1 MNHGL
6 CEEQN
11 GFRIGRST
19 GDHLSSLSLTVETR
33 LKRKLDSFAI
43 FIDFSKAYDRIN
55 RDLLWHKLN
64 VLGVD
69 GKMLK
74 SLKSLYEHVQCTV
87 RINGCH
93 SEWFEV
99 QTGLKQGCILS
110 PLLFNSFVNDLIHA
124 IRALNCGVP
133 FGDDDSLSILL
144 YADDIVLLSEDVQQM
159 QVMLNCLDTWCKNW
173 GLDINYDKSKAIH
186 FRTAQVSEILFTILF
201 ADDTTVTIQGDN
213 ESVLINTLNIELEKL
228 NIWLQANKLT
238 INVSKSHYMIFHRR
252 RRKIDI
258 NNPSLNNT
266 VLQRVNYTKFLG
278 VIIDDGLKWTNHI
291 AYVKNKIA
299 KGFGIILRARKF
311 FNRKTLLNLY
321 HAFIFPYLIY
331 CVEIWGNARDIHL
344 LPLITL
350 QKKIVRAI
358 TFSRYLAHTAEIFIK
373 LDILTFKQLVIHR
386 IGILMFKNHFECVP
400 SVIKYLFTTNS
411 SAHSYN
417 TRNKHKLRAAYGKHN
432 FMYSNFRF
440 VGIKIWNYIT
450 DHLDINITLPKF
462 KKMLKIFIQTN
473 DIKLLLS

>member
-1 MNHGL
+1 M
-6 CEEQN
+6 
-11 GFRIGRST
+11 
-19 GDHLSSLSLTVETR
+19 
-33 LKRKLDSFAI
+33 
-43 FIDFSKAYDRIN
+43 
-55 RDLLWHKLN
+55 
-64 VLGVD
+64 
-69 GKMLK
+69 
-74 SLKSLYEHVQCTV
+74 
-87 RINGCH
+87 
-93 SEWFEV
+93 
-99 QTGLKQGCILS
+99 
-110 PLLFNSFVNDLIHA
+110 
-124 IRALNCGVP
+124 
-133 FGDDDSLSILL
+133 
-144 YADDIVLLSEDVQQM
+144 
-159 QVMLNCLDTWCKNW
+159 
-173 GLDINYDKSKAIH
+173 
-186 FRTAQVSEILFTILF
+186 
-201 ADDTTVTIQGDN
+201 
-213 ESVLINTLNIELEKL
+213 
-228 NIWLQANKLT
+228 
-238 INVSKSHYMIFHRR
+238 SKSHYMIFHRR